1 MFRDDLQTVVI
12 RVQDKTHVG
21 TMKSARD
28 IVQKKMLEWN
38 DCKVVDL
45 WFYECPALWKEEVN
59 ESSENE
65 IKVALNEV
73 GLDL

>member
-1 MFRDDLQTVVI
+1 
-12 RVQDKTHVG
+12 
-21 TMKSARD
+21 MKSARD

-45 WFYECPALWKEEVN
+45 WFYECPVLWKEEVN